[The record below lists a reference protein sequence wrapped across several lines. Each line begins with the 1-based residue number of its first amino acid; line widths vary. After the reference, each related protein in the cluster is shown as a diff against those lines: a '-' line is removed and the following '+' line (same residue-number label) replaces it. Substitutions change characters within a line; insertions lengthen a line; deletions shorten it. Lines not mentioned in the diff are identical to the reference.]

1 MKNTIFVSIASYRDQ
16 LCPMTMITLYE
27 MAANPENVYVGL
39 CQQNDIKKDVECVF
53 PEEHPLAEIANKNVR
68 RVTIPHTQAKGPTY
82 ARYICASLYKGEDF
96 FLMIDSH
103 SLFAQDWDTH
113 LLQMMQDLNS
123 AGHHKVI
130 LSHYPPRL
138 EDYQSQVDSKSYV
151 TVLETTAKNNDGIP
165 VFQGAGWQLPQPLPT
180 PNFYVSAN
188 FMFAPGT
195 IVKEVAFDP
204 HLPFLFEGEEILY
217 SIRAFTHGW
226 NVFSPNKNIIFH
238 HYTRKGEP
246 KFWDDLSIEA
256 KDSIRKV
263 RFLLGIEDKREEI
276 ESPIIR
282 NSIYKFG
289 LGNLRP
295 LDEFYK
301 LTSIDISVDPNTRQV
316 KNKNTSIII
325 ITILVILAIIIIA
338 LVIYFAIQS
347 KKLKKNS

>member
-1 MKNTIFVSIASYRDQ
+1 
-16 LCPMTMITLYE
+16 
-27 MAANPENVYVGL
+27 
-39 CQQNDIKKDVECVF
+39 
-53 PEEHPLAEIANKNVR
+53 
-68 RVTIPHTQAKGPTY
+68 
-82 ARYICASLYKGEDF
+82 
-96 FLMIDSH
+96 
-103 SLFAQDWDTH
+103 
-113 LLQMMQDLNS
+113 
-123 AGHHKVI
+123 
-130 LSHYPPRL
+130 
-138 EDYQSQVDSKSYV
+138 
-151 TVLETTAKNNDGIP
+151 
-165 VFQGAGWQLPQPLPT
+165 
-180 PNFYVSAN
+180 
-188 FMFAPGT
+188 MFAPGT
-195 IVKEVAFDP
+195 IVKEVPFDP

-282 NSIYKFG
+282 NSIYRFG

-301 LTSIDISVDPNTRQV
+301 LTSIDISIDPNTRQV
-316 KNKNTSIII
+316 KNKNASIII
-325 ITILVILAIIIIA
+325 ITILVILVIIIIA

-347 KKLKKNS
+347 KKLKKNP

>member
-27 MAANPENVYVGL
+27 MAANPEHIYVGL

-53 PEEHPLAEIANKNVR
+53 PDEHPLAEIAKKNVR

-82 ARYICASLYKGEDF
+82 ARYICASLYKGEDYF
-96 FLMIDSH
+96 MMIDSH
-103 SLFAQDWDTH
+103 SLFTQDWDSH
-113 LLQMMQDLNS
+113 LLQMMKDLKD
-123 AGHHKVI
+123 AGHLKVI

-151 TVLETTAKNNDGIP
+151 TVLENTAKNNDGIP

-180 PNFYVSAN
+180 VNYYISAN
-188 FMFAPGT
+188 FMFAPGN
-195 IVKEVAFDP
+195 IVKEVPFDP

-217 SIRAFTHGW
+217 SIRSFTHGW

-256 KDSIRKV
+256 KDSIRKL
-263 RFLLGIEDKREEI
+263 RYLLGIEDKREEI

-289 LGNLRP
+289 LGNARP

-301 LTSIDISVDPNTRQV
+301 LTSIEITVDPNTRPV
-316 KNKNTSIII
+316 KNKNTSTLLIIILVIVIIII
-325 ITILVILAIIIIA
+325 ITI
-338 LVIYFAIQS
+338 VIYFAIQS
-347 KKLKKNS
+347 KKIKKK